1 MESFPSLLCSSGLHS
16 LHGGS
21 GQTDRRKGR
30 RTVCVPEDSILGQL
44 WNTMY
49 NDPLDRLVPKES
61 TAVAYAD
68 DIVIV
73 VIAKRLGDAL

>member
-1 MESFPSLLCSSGLHS
+1 
-16 LHGGS
+16 
-21 GQTDRRKGR
+21 
-30 RTVCVPEDSILGQL
+30 
-44 WNTMY
+44 MY